1 MAEASIRPQQP
12 DWLSMEFGEVTSSL
26 VETEKTMDELEFAT
40 GIGQLSSEPP
50 EMLQPDRVVQENR
63 FG

>member
-1 MAEASIRPQQP
+1 M
-12 DWLSMEFGEVTSSL
+12 TSL

-40 GIGQLSSEPP
+40 GIGHLASEPP
-50 EMLQPDRVVQENR
+50 EMLAPPCVMQKNR